1 MLSFPAKIGDI
12 YLSNISKIIYDPV
25 TNEEWTGFTNGIM
38 IYYHPE
44 TEVYHKKV
52 FKILLVNRSHTQA
65 VVSTFQMKKFKF
77 IMNGE
82 KYLNYTEFVLV
93 E

>member
-12 YLSNISKIIYDPV
+12 YLSNISKIISDPS
-25 TNEEWTGFTNGIM
+25 NEGWFGFTNGIM

-52 FKILLVNRSHTQA
+52 FKMLLINKSHTQA
-65 VVSTFQMKKFKF
+65 VVSTFDMKKYKF

-82 KYLNYTEFVLV
+82 KILNYTEFVLF